1 MNPYPG
7 AAIYIDEDLLIQEQ
21 GKLFGGRNE
30 DATYRIYY
38 DAAPSTAP
46 HPGPTTNSNFALYN
60 VHGMLKL
67 DMRSTAGVC
76 RRVQHQET
84 WRQPPARR
92 RLAAQQLCQ
101 LPAGVT
107 AHVALWDTVQQ
118 MNYV

>member
-1 MNPYPG
+1 MNPCPG
-7 AAIYIDEDLLIQEQ
+7 AAIYIDEDLLIQEL

-38 DAAPSTAP
+38 DAAQITVT
-46 HPGPTTNSNFALYN
+46 HPGPKANSNFALYN
-60 VHGMLKL
+60 AHGMLKL

-76 RRVQHQET
+76 MRVRHQET

-92 RLAAQQLCQ
+92 RLAAQQLFQ

-107 AHVALWDTVQQ
+107 ARVAL
-118 MNYV
+118 